1 MVSSRSSRAG
11 CEQRLV
17 VPQPS
22 RHSLGLLSPC
32 HAIASESI
40 PSEPPAGHPDAELR
54 CPSDRKFRRYRGAI
68 WMSKD
73 AVFAVFSLGW
83 TQCHPGPGSIPT
95 DRLRALIELT
105 YPCIAGVHT
114 VHGRVVVG
122 HTDLMDAVSVRRSAA
137 ARRAVGLTL
146 FEYAAGFLH

>member
-1 MVSSRSSRAG
+1 
-11 CEQRLV
+11 
-17 VPQPS
+17 
-22 RHSLGLLSPC
+22 
-32 HAIASESI
+32 
-40 PSEPPAGHPDAELR
+40 
-54 CPSDRKFRRYRGAI
+54 
-68 WMSKD
+68 
-73 AVFAVFSLGW
+73 VFSLGW
-83 TQCHPGPGSIPT
+83 TQCHAGPGSIPS